1 MPFLTGLH
9 QYINEKTGDI
19 GLHRN
24 LAGGGTSNVIK
35 SAAYDQYKTA
45 LKYYFKALPKWSF
58 PLLPL
63 VIAAT
68 FQVFAWFGGTFLTN
82 LTAFPRIMALWCF
95 ALGEYTF
102 MSPAMNAGVE
112 VLGMSESLLVV
123 IYQVVTLVVF
133 TIINTTVFGNPFEMK
148 YLIAY
153 ILLAAAVYVAY
164 MW

>member
-9 QYINEKTGDI
+9 QYINEKTGDVW
-19 GLHRN
+19 LHKN
-24 LAGGGTSNVIK
+24 LAGGGTSNLIK
-35 SAAYDQYKTA
+35 SAAYDEYKTA
-45 LKYYFKALPKWSF
+45 LTYYFKALPKWTF
-58 PLLPL
+58 PILPL
-63 VIAAT
+63 AIAAA
-68 FQVFAWFGGTFLTN
+68 FQVFAWFGGTLLSN
-82 LTAFPRIMALWCF
+82 LTAIPRIFALWGF

-148 YLIAY
+148 YIVSY
-153 ILLAAAVYVAY
+153 ILLTAAIYVAY

>member
-9 QYINEKTGDI
+9 QYINEKSGKVFS
-19 GLHRN
+19 HRN
-24 LAGGGTSNVIK
+24 LAGFSTSNMIK
-35 SAAYDQYKTA
+35 SAAYDQYKNA
-45 LKYYFKALPKWSF
+45 LTYYFKVLPKWTF
-58 PLLPL
+58 PILPL
-63 VIAAT
+63 FIAAA
-68 FQVFAWFGGTFLTN
+68 FQVFAWFGGTFLSN
-82 LTAFPRIMALWCF
+82 LTAIPRIFALWGF

-153 ILLAAAVYVAY
+153 ILLASAIYVAY